1 MSNVR
6 CQRKMWQYLVKILV
20 SALVIVAIT
29 EVARRSSLWA
39 AALASLPL
47 TSLLAFVWL
56 HVDSASTEQVAALS
70 QSIFWL
76 VIPSL
81 VLFAL
86 FPVLLRAAW
95 GFWPSLTAS
104 CIATAGAY
112 VAMLWFLPKA
122 GIRL

>member
-1 MSNVR
+1 
-6 CQRKMWQYLVKILV
+6 MWQYVAKVLV
-20 SALVIVAIT
+20 SVFVIVAVT

-56 HVDSASTEQVAALS
+56 HAESKSPEQIAGLS

-76 VIPSL
+76 VLPSL
-81 VLFAL
+81 VLFAI

-95 GFWPSLTAS
+95 GFWPSLIAS
-104 CIATAGAY
+104 CVVTAAAY
-112 VAMLWFLPKA
+112 AVMLWLLPRV
-122 GIRL
+122 GIRP